1 MELRVLEYYLVV
13 AREQNITHA
22 ARILHITQ
30 PTLSRQ
36 LQSLEEELGVKLFIR
51 GKTHLTLTEEG
62 LLLRNRAQGIVDLV
76 NRTRAE
82 FKQEQLS
89 GHLVIGAG
97 EVRSMGLIVRFMKHF
112 IRRYPQVTF
121 EIVSD
126 NTEDIEEAMN
136 RGLIDLGLFLEPVS
150 KDTYD
155 YIELPCKELWG
166 LYIHKDDPLALKET
180 IQAKDLYDI
189 PLCVPK
195 RFAVRSYLSHWL
207 GDDLEKLHIIGTHN
221 LLKNAKLLVH
231 ERVCGI
237 ISLEDVYANDQD
249 VVFVP
254 LEPLLETETCIAWK
268 RHRMMS
274 AIVKKAIEELKEEF
288 GHEK

>member
-22 ARILHITQ
+22 ARIPHITQ

-62 LLLRNRAQGIVDLV
+62 LLLRNRAQEIVDLV

-97 EVRSMGLIVRFMKHF
+97 EVRSMGLIIKFMKHF
-112 IRRYPQVTF
+112 IQRYPQVTF

-126 NTEDIEEAMN
+126 NTEDIEEAMD

-155 YIELPCKELWG
+155 
-166 LYIHKDDPLALKET
+166 
-180 IQAKDLYDI
+180 
-189 PLCVPK
+189 
-195 RFAVRSYLSHWL
+195 
-207 GDDLEKLHIIGTHN
+207 
-221 LLKNAKLLVH
+221 
-231 ERVCGI
+231 
-237 ISLEDVYANDQD
+237 
-249 VVFVP
+249 
-254 LEPLLETETCIAWK
+254 
-268 RHRMMS
+268 
-274 AIVKKAIEELKEEF
+274 
-288 GHEK
+288 